1 MTGKDKDVCEWHNEL
16 VGASEALG
24 SSSVGT
30 LLGGRGCIT
39 AGAANEYIV
48 TVVWQG
54 LTQTVAPRSTC
65 GQNDYGNEQLRRA
78 VSMRVQISTL
88 SAL

>member
-1 MTGKDKDVCEWHNEL
+1 VLDGN
-16 VGASEALG
+16 A
-24 SSSVGT
+24 VGT

-54 LTQTVAPRSTC
+54 FIKTAAPASDC
-65 GQNDYGNEQLRRA
+65 GRNGYGDEQQRRA
-78 VSMRVQISTL
+78 VSIRVQISTL
-88 SAL
+88 NVS